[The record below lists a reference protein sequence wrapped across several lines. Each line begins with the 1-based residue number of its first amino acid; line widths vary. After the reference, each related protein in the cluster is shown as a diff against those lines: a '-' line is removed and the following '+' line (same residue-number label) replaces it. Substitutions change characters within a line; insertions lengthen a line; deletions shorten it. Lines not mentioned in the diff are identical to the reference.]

1 MNQKSTAVAFV
12 LISLVI
18 VLLFEKIFKKKIM
31 KNIDYSNQMQKEA
44 ILNECKG
51 NLFEFLVTQGLS
63 RKSNLED
70 QFLFSLP
77 GDFKSKLG
85 SYEELMRTHEPTLL
99 KKLPLLASNTVE
111 YIWNNLE
118 LSKKNFSQ
126 WNVIGKMVAT
136 NDNDFWNE
144 TDIVGSFTEG
154 EVSKKLAL
162 SIKLTKDHSF
172 TNTKSA
178 GVKSFF
184 SKYFD
189 RFEAAMISSMQQE
202 LNAVVDDSFLKM
214 GHKLYRMVDLEFG
227 GSFTK
232 AWSDHYTE
240 LPGELPPEMKEVVHE
255 NYHRV
260 ALKLSSLL
268 EKLKA
273 HDRHLFFDSM
283 YSLCG
288 FGHAEII
295 QVSCFHQDYELKN
308 ITLKNF
314 DDIFAQTN
322 KECVLAPLK
331 DLASS
336 VEVIM
341 GDVSLQLRVKPMNKF
356 TTAAYKINCSI
367 KVKS

>member
-1 MNQKSTAVAFV
+1 
-12 LISLVI
+12 
-18 VLLFEKIFKKKIM
+18 M
-31 KNIDYSNQMQKEA
+31 KNIDYSNQIQKEA

-51 NLFEFLVTQGLS
+51 NLFEFLVAQGLS
-63 RKSNLED
+63 AKSNCED

-77 GDFKSKLG
+77 SDFKSKLG
-85 SYEELMRTHEPTLL
+85 SYEELIRTHEPTLL
-99 KKLPLLASNTVE
+99 RKLPSLSNNTVE
-111 YIWNNLE
+111 HIWNELE
-118 LSKKNFSQ
+118 LASKNITQ

-144 TDIVGSFTEG
+144 TDIVGSFLDEG
-154 EVSKKLAL
+154 VSKKIAL
-162 SIKLTKDHSF
+162 SIKLSKDHSF

-178 GVKSFF
+178 GVKSFL

-189 RFEAAMISSMQQE
+189 RYDHQLISVMQQE
-202 LNAVVDDSFLKM
+202 LNATVDESFLKM
-214 GHKLYRMVDLEFG
+214 GHKLYQMVDLEFR
-227 GSFTK
+227 GSFNK
-232 AWSDHYTE
+232 DWSDHYTE
-240 LPGELPPEMKEVVHE
+240 LPGELPIEMKQVVHE
-255 NYHRV
+255 NYNRV

-268 EKLKA
+268 NSLKNL
-273 HDRHLFFDSM
+273 DQHLFFESM

-288 FGHAEII
+288 FGHSEII

-308 ITLKNF
+308 ITLKKF
-314 DDIFAQTN
+314 DDLFSKTN
-322 KECVLAPLK
+322 KECVLEPIK

-336 VEVIM
+336 VEVVM